1 MLPLTIPDFLQ
12 RAIVTVVISI
22 AAAVILHYLFKS
34 RKPNSGGCSKCDN
47 GH

>member
-34 RKPNSGGCSKCDN
+34 RNPKSGGCSKCDID
-47 GH
+47 H